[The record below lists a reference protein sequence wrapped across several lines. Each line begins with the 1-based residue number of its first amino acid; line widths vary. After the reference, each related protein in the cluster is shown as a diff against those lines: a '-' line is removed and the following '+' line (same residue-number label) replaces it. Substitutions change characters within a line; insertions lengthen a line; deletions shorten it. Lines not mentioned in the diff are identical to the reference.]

1 MSQPIGDPMKSEDS
15 SDALQRLF
23 DLPAFATSG
32 SVALKPGL
40 DRMRALMK
48 GMGSPEGGREII
60 LVAGTNGKGS
70 VASMIA
76 AMSTASGIRTG
87 LHTSPHLLH
96 VGERMRVDGA
106 AAPTEWLAGQIERLG
121 TLFGEIQPSFF
132 EATVA
137 LSMLWFAEHDASRWV
152 IEVGLGG
159 RLDATNALDPNVS
172 VITSIG
178 MDHEALLGPTLAD
191 IAREK
196 AGIARPD
203 RPLVVGSLPDEA
215 MQAVRSQAEKVGAH
229 LIRSGAS
236 RSLRTEESG
245 VWTLPGH
252 HRTLRD
258 VSLPLGG
265 AHQADNA
272 LLALDTTDILAE
284 MSNSTPLEEDFLRLG
299 LEQVHRLS
307 GLRGRQEW
315 VTPWCMVDVG
325 HNPDALSTTFQA
337 FSAAMQR
344 YPLAQSPR
352 VVLGFVQDKDVE
364 SVGRLLVDL
373 GQQRSLDVHAVDMPG
388 PRGLSASQTG
398 RRLRAGGWGGQLN
411 EGPWQDALSS
421 SRDSGPLTL
430 VAGSHILAAQAIE
443 WLENRV

>member
-1 MSQPIGDPMKSEDS
+1 
-15 SDALQRLF
+15 
-23 DLPAFATSG
+23 
-32 SVALKPGL
+32 
-40 DRMRALMK
+40 MK

-76 AMSTASGIRTG
+76 AMSTAAGIRTG

-106 AAPTEWLAGQIERLG
+106 AAPTEWLARQMDSLSP
-121 TLFGEIQPSFF
+121 LFDEIQPSFF

-137 LSMLWFAEHDASRWV
+137 LSLLWFAEHDASRWV

-159 RLDATNALDPNVS
+159 RLDATNALDPIVS

-215 MQAVRSQAEKVGAH
+215 MQAVRSQAEKVSAH
-229 LIRSGAS
+229 LICSGAS
-236 RSLRTEESG
+236 KPLRTEESG

-252 HRTLRD
+252 HRTLPD

-265 AHQADNA
+265 AHQAGNA
-272 LLALDTTDILAE
+272 LLALDTTDMLAE
-284 MSNSTPLEEDFLRLG
+284 LSHTAGMEENVIRRG
-299 LEQVHRLS
+299 LEQVRRLS

-325 HNPDALSTTFQA
+325 HNPDALATTFEA
-337 FSAAMQR
+337 FLTAADDRGEKQT
-344 YPLAQSPR
+344 LSI
-352 VVLGFVQDKDVE
+352 VLGFMQDKDVE
-364 SVGRLLVDL
+364 SAGQLLNQM
-373 GQQRSLDVHAVDMPG
+373 GQKRPFSVCTIDMPG
-388 PRGLSASQTG
+388 PRGLAARETA
-398 RRLRAGGWGGQLN
+398 RRLLEGGWGGSLSEKSLQ
-411 EGPWQDALSS
+411 EALSA
-421 SRDSGPLTL
+421 SRAARAMIL